1 MNLDEFFLIEK
12 YFKPLA
18 TNKAAQNL
26 SDDAAKISLKVD
38 EELVVSKDMTV
49 EDVHFLKSDGGYNI
63 AAKLLRT
70 NLSDLAASG
79 AVPLHYM
86 LGFSKTIAMDEKF
99 VKEFAQGLKDTQN
112 EFALNLIGGDTV
124 KAHDK
129 LFFSLTIFGKIKKKQ
144 ILSRKNAKNGDLIF
158 VSGNIGDAY
167 LARVLGN
174 KKFLSRHLLPTPR
187 IKLGQTLAKNKLSQ
201 CAIDVSDGLLADLQH
216 ICDESNLSADIFSDK
231 IPVSDKSVP
240 ILDLISA
247 GDDYE
252 LIFSAKKQ
260 HLKKILSL
268 SKTLDVKISCI
279 GYFKKDQ
286 KNSIN
291 LFDSKNNKINF
302 SQYGYRH

>member
-1 MNLDEFFLIEK
+1 MKLDEFFVIEK

-26 SDDAAKISLKVD
+26 SDDAAKISLKTD
-38 EELVVSKDMTV
+38 EELVVSKDMMV
-49 EDVHFLKSDGGYNI
+49 EDVHFLKSDKGYNI

-79 AVPLHYM
+79 ATPLYYM
-86 LGFSKTIAMDEKF
+86 LGFSKTRATDEKF
-99 VKEFAQGLKDTQN
+99 VKEFAQGLKDTQQ
-112 EFALNLIGGDTV
+112 EFRISLIGGDSV
-124 KAHDK
+124 NAQDK
-129 LFFSLTIFGKIKKKQ
+129 LFFSITIFGKIKKGQ
-144 ILSRKNAKNGDLIF
+144 ILSRKNAQNGDLIF

-167 LARVLGN
+167 LARVMGN

-187 IKLGQTLAKNKLSQ
+187 IKLGQTLVKNKLSK

-216 ICDESNLSADIFSDK
+216 ICNASNLSADIFADK
-231 IPVSDKSVP
+231 IPISDKTAN

-260 HLKKILSL
+260 HFKKILSL
-268 SKTLDVKISCI
+268 SKSLDVKISCI
-279 GYFKKDQ
+279 GYFKEDK

-291 LFDSKNNKINF
+291 LFDSTNNKINF
-302 SQYGYRH
+302 STYGYRH